1 MYGQTEA
8 TARITYLDPKD
19 VLRRPGSI
27 GKPIPGVSIELI
39 KEDGTIA
46 GAHEEGEIAVTGRN
60 VMIGYWN
67 KTAETE
73 KVLKNGRLHT
83 GDLAKRDEEGYLYL
97 IGRRSDMIKAARTAS
112 VRKRLKKSS

>member
-67 KTAETE
+67 KPAETE

-97 IGRRSDMIKAARTAS
+97 IGRAT
-112 VRKRLKKSS
+112 